1 MRWFDVFLG
10 CSDLTEEDWSY
21 TSVIYFT
28 VSTCEWFFFTFNFL
42 RSIFHVQFFTL
53 NFSRLILIF
62 KWLLFHDPGTW
73 GRRLKLFLNL
83 TRFHLLLFLLQQQ
96 SFHFFIFFSFFF
108 STDFHLPIWLWVFI
122 VQIRIRFFAGKELTW
137 FPFEVPFILR
147 LPLVRVLSEVDQ
159 MKNNDCVTLKI
170 FLKILNSFE
179 NARFNRYCTQKWFEK
194 RLRVVI

>member
-1 MRWFDVFLG
+1 MTLEHE
-10 CSDLTEEDWSY
+10 EEDWN
-21 TSVIYFT
+21 YFWT
-28 VSTCEWFFFTFNFL
+28 WQDFTYYCFYCNNKVS
-42 RSIFHVQFFTL
+42 I
-53 NFSRLILIF
+53 
-62 KWLLFHDPGTW
+62 
-73 GRRLKLFLNL
+73 
-83 TRFHLLLFLLQQQ
+83 
-96 SFHFFIFFSFFF
+96 FFIFFSFFF

-194 RLRVVI
+194 KRLRVVV